1 MSSKKMN
8 PKFLDNS
15 GWDAKVEWEIEDP
28 EIFEKTKENPYAK
41 DYVLIAISRV
51 VSKTRNTVM

>member
-1 MSSKKMN
+1 MN

-28 EIFEKTKENPYAK
+28 EIFEKTKRKP
-41 DYVLIAISRV
+41 IR
-51 VSKTRNTVM
+51 